1 MKKLMFIN
9 KYNNIPLSKAI
20 VLKDPNLSVD
30 NVLLAIKN
38 KDVKVNDVKIEN
50 DVIVNQFDSIVIF
63 YKPVNKMWYLPIFDD
78 ENILIVFKRAGIEVV
93 SEKDRS
99 LEGVLNLSYKVYPV
113 HRIDRNTEGLVIFA
127 KHKIAEIALTKA
139 FKDRRVI
146 KRYIALV
153 KGKLKL
159 NKIKDTLYL
168 KKNSESSKVDIS
180 SKPQMGYEQIIT
192 KISVLDFFE
201 KNTLVEAELVT
212 GKTHQIRAHL
222 SYYGYPI
229 VGDGKYGTKDNDK
242 QMCLTAYKLDF
253 NFDKDSLLNY
263 MNEKH
268 IEITPSWLK

>member
-1 MKKLMFIN
+1 MFIN

-20 VLKDPNLSVD
+20 ILKDPNLSVD
-30 NVLLAIKN
+30 NILLAIKN
-38 KDVKVNDVKIEN
+38 KDVKVNDIKI
-50 DVIVNQFDSIVIF
+50 DSDIIVNQFDSIVIF
-63 YKPVNKMWYLPIFDD
+63 YKPINKMWYLPIYDD

-127 KHKIAEIALTKA
+127 KHKIAEMALTKA
-139 FKDRRVI
+139 FKERKI
-146 KRYIALV
+146 TKRYIALI

-159 NKIKDTLYL
+159 NKIKEIVYL
-168 KKNSESSKVDIS
+168 KKNADTSKVDIS
-180 SKPQMGYEQIIT
+180 LKPKQNYEEIIT
-192 KISVLDFFE
+192 RFQILDFFE

-222 SYYGYPI
+222 SYFGYPI
-229 VGDGKYGTKDNDK
+229 VGDGKYGTKESDK

-253 NFDKDSLLNY
+253 GFDDDSVLKY

-268 IEITPSWLK
+268 IEITPTWLK